1 MKDKTNEELIKTYVG
16 GDKSAFNALHSRF
29 EAYMKHV
36 ARTYYLM
43 GEERDDV
50 LQYAEIGFFYAVMNY
65 DGDEP
70 FEPYAK
76 ACIKNRVLDEIKK
89 KNADKRKPVVFD
101 AIYATFVDPQQN
113 VVDKDMAERVMKFI
127 DEKCSEAE
135 REAIKMF
142 VDGKSY
148 KEIATE
154 TGKEE
159 KAVDNAVQRV
169 RNKVKA
175 EFGG

>member
-76 ACIKNRVLDEIKK
+76 A
-89 KNADKRKPVVFD
+89 
-101 AIYATFVDPQQN
+101 
-113 VVDKDMAERVMKFI
+113 
-127 DEKCSEAE
+127 
-135 REAIKMF
+135 
-142 VDGKSY
+142 
-148 KEIATE
+148 
-154 TGKEE
+154 
-159 KAVDNAVQRV
+159 
-169 RNKVKA
+169 
-175 EFGG
+175 